1 MVHCMQGIE
10 TEHVNKHVSGKE
22 TCDNASLFQ
31 VKFCGEVSKDNKGKK
46 GVVLSLNDV
55 AANLML

>member
-31 VKFCGEVSKDNKGKK
+31 VKFCGEVSKDNKKRSGA
-46 GVVLSLNDV
+46 V
-55 AANLML
+55 AQ